1 MSRMSLDDTGSSNL
15 TWDDPSLMLLAMRVM
30 IDNSST
36 DMTPFGGIDYEA
48 AAPITKMPNEHDR
61 QIEPQGA
68 G

>member
-1 MSRMSLDDTGSSNL
+1 
-15 TWDDPSLMLLAMRVM
+15 MLLAMRVM